1 MILSEENLSLSNVQ
15 QLHIF
20 EEQTTQGFHH
30 MCLHCTH
37 LRVYITLVF

>member
-30 MCLHCTH
+30 TQTISLQV
-37 LRVYITLVF
+37 RWNG